1 MRTVMEKIIEILK
14 NNLFRI
20 LYLIL
25 LIALLVFMV
34 HKSKT
39 TEDDSKNVINGEQLV
54 DENEY

>member
-1 MRTVMEKIIEILK
+1 MEKIIEILK

>member
-39 TEDDSKNVINGEQLV
+39 AEDDSKNVINGEQLV

>member
-25 LIALLVFMV
+25 LIALLAIMV

>member
-1 MRTVMEKIIEILK
+1 MEKIIEILK

-39 TEDDSKNVINGEQLV
+39 TEVDSKNVINGEQLV